1 MADANITA
9 RRLREVVSYNPETGE
24 FTRLVR
30 LAQRHQVG
38 DRADFPINFGPMQ
51 GYRRLGLDSRRFLA
65 HRLAWLYVHGEW
77 PSMHIDH
84 INGDKGDNRIANL
97 RDASPRINA
106 ENKRN
111 PRESNSSGYLGVY
124 QPKNYQKWIARLQ
137 VRGKGM
143 HIGVFETPEEAHSAY
158 LNAKRKH
165 HEGCSI

>member
-38 DRADFPINFGPMQ
+38 DRADFLATGGGLQ
-51 GYRRLGLDSRRFLA
+51 GYRRVSVDSLRFLA
-65 HRLAWLYVHGEW
+65 HRAAWLYVYGEW

-84 INGDKGDNRIANL
+84 INGDRGDNRIANL
-97 RDASPRINA
+97 RDVSPRTNL
-106 ENKRN
+106 ENQRN
-111 PRESNSSGYLGVY
+111 PKGSNRSGFLGVY
-124 QPKNYQKWIARLQ
+124 QPKNYRKWIARLQ
-137 VRGKGM
+137 VKGKGM
-143 HIGVFETPEEAHSAY
+143 YLGVFETPEEAHRVY
-158 LNAKRKH
+158 LAAKRKH